1 MKVKLGEY
9 IQEYSVRNKA
19 NEDIP
24 VYSVT
29 NTQGFCQDYFGKE
42 VASKDKSTYKIVP
55 RGYFAYNPSR
65 INVGSVD
72 WQRDED
78 KVIVSPLYNVFSVSP
93 ELNQQYLYYYL
104 KSDFAL
110 HRIKAVATGSVR
122 DNLKL
127 EMLKNFPIRIPR
139 VEEQEYIVQVLD
151 KAKNIINLRRNELQ
165 KLDDLIKARFVEMFG
180 DPIEN
185 PRGYYV
191 ATLQDLIEK
200 GFITYHLD
208 GNHGGDYPRSEEF
221 VESGIPYISANCIV
235 HGEIDFAK
243 AKYLTP
249 ERAGKLRKGIA
260 QNEDVLFAHN
270 ATVGPTVVLHTDEE
284 KVILGTSLTAYRC
297 NQEEIMPNYLKA
309 YMMSNGFVRQY
320 SSEMK
325 QTTRNQVPITAQKKY
340 QFLIPPIEEQ
350 KQFTDFV
357 NQIDKSKLLSGCR
370 LFHSWAPENRDKPK
384 HVGVPRRRTKDLR
397 GCQRQQ

>member
-1 MKVKLGEY
+1 MKVKLGGY

-78 KVIVSPLYNVFSVSP
+78 QVIVSPLYNVFSVSP

-127 EMLKNFPIRIPR
+127 EMLKNFPIRIPS
-139 VEEQEYIVQVLD
+139 VEEQEYIVQALD
-151 KAKNIINLRRNELQ
+151 KAKNIIDLRRNELQ
-165 KLDDLIKARFVEMFG
+165 KFDDLIRARFVEMFG
-180 DPIEN
+180 DPVEN

-309 YMMSNGFVRQY
+309 YMLSNGFVRQY

-350 KQFTDFV
+350 KQFTDVV
-357 NQIDKSKLLSGCR
+357 NQIDKSK
-370 LFHSWAPENRDKPK
+370 F
-384 HVGVPRRRTKDLR
+384 
-397 GCQRQQ
+397 